1 MQETGLRESM
11 TVRAGKIASKGK
23 HGERGCWE
31 HHRFIKLRR
40 SDEERRAQIMDDT
53 ITHALEQDRTIDIT
67 TTGRKTGQSRRIEIW
82 FHNLDGDLYI
92 TGLPRPCNWYAN
104 FLAHPDF
111 IFHLK
116 ETLQADLPARATPV
130 VEPAERRIVLDAYPA
145 QTREARKR
153 CRGTDESEPARQ
165 GGVVAGVS

>member
-1 MQETGLRESM
+1 
-11 TVRAGKIASKGK
+11 
-23 HGERGCWE
+23 
-31 HHRFIKLRR
+31 
-40 SDEERRAQIMDDT
+40 MDDA
-53 ITHALEQDRTIDIT
+53 IKHALEQDRTIDIT

-116 ETLQADLPARATPV
+116 ETLPADLPARATPV
-130 VEPAERRIVLDAYPA
+130 VEPAERRAVLERILQKLGRPESDVEERVKASPLVKVELLPA
-145 QTREARKR
+145 
-153 CRGTDESEPARQ
+153 
-165 GGVVAGVS
+165 

>member
-1 MQETGLRESM
+1 
-11 TVRAGKIASKGK
+11 
-23 HGERGCWE
+23 
-31 HHRFIKLRR
+31 
-40 SDEERRAQIMDDT
+40 MDDT
-53 ITHALEQDRTIDIT
+53 IMHALEQDRTIDIT

-104 FLAHPDF
+104 FLDHPDF

-130 VEPAERRIVLDAYPA
+130 VDPVERRIVLARILHKLGRPESDLEERMKASPLVKVELLPA
-145 QTREARKR
+145 
-153 CRGTDESEPARQ
+153 
-165 GGVVAGVS
+165 